1 MTATSKYPK
10 CLSLL
15 SIITIIQELPQIRI
29 FLNSQLVQQQLGTK
43 SNVSAS
49 EPNRAQ
55 NSLPVSSSI
64 FARSNLLS
72 EADPLQYSDYED
84 ELAPFRTAEDDLS
97 TQDHP
102 ASDINLLHLIDV
114 K

>member
-1 MTATSKYPK
+1 M
-10 CLSLL
+10 
-15 SIITIIQELPQIRI
+15 
-29 FLNSQLVQQQLGTK
+29 
-43 SNVSAS
+43 
-49 EPNRAQ
+49 
-55 NSLPVSSSI
+55 